1 MSPGGLYDGLD
12 PAVLGRAVEAL
23 GFSFVAGSKAT
34 IRRLGDD
41 DAVTPPILIAA
52 IAKAHL
58 LGAASIVAAAEPP
71 VDRLLLV
78 TWLIEAL
85 GEAMADVALAAEPT
99 AGGVQ

>member
-1 MSPGGLYDGLD
+1 MSPGGLYDGLE
-12 PAVLGRAVEAL
+12 PAVLDRAVQAL
-23 GFSFVAGSKAT
+23 GFAFVAGSKAT

-41 DAVTPPILIAA
+41 DTVSPPTLIAA

-78 TWLIEAL
+78 AWLIEAL
-85 GEAMADVALAAEPT
+85 GEACADVALAAEPT